1 VALGRQECRS
11 LFVRNYSGG
20 GVNSLSLYGSNVEQV
35 VAGHEFRYSG
45 IGMNYVTYGTDC
57 GAFFNEF
64 RDCLVVNG
72 DGMESLVLVYY
83 PDLTKPPGVLPYPM
97 IAGCEWRGN
106 ELQDTGFYS
115 YGGSPWGDPRW
126 IEFHSQG
133 ALMVHA
139 ANYGKNFHG
148 VFQYGLLVTGNHVV
162 RARGGSGI
170 FVGPDTSNV
179 FVVGN
184 QTEGCA
190 TPVSHY
196 GRDHYV
202 EGNQ

>member
-1 VALGRQECRS
+1 MNG
-11 LFVRNYSGG
+11 SGWRP
-20 GVNSLSLYGSNVEQV
+20 SMCSFFS
-35 VAGHEFRYSG
+35 EFR
-45 IGMNYVTYGTDC
+45 N
-57 GAFFNEF
+57 
-64 RDCLVVNG
+64 CLVTNG
-72 DGMESLVLVYY
+72 SGMESLVVAYV
-83 PDLTKPPGVLPYPM
+83 PDINNPPAPFPYPQV
-97 IAGCEWRGN
+97 AGCEWRDN
-106 ELQDTGFYS
+106 DLQDNGFYS
-115 YGGSPWGDPRW
+115 YGGSKWNDVRW

-139 ANYGKNFHG
+139 ANYGKNVHD
-148 VFQYGLLVTGNHVV
+148 VFQYGLLIASNHVV

-196 GRDHYV
+196 GQDDYR